1 MKDPLLKFLKPFLT
15 LFILSFTLCFQGFT
29 QDKHLIDSLKK
40 VVLSVKDDTNKVK
53 LLIDIGEQYK
63 NSIPDTALSYY
74 HKALELAENINAKEF
89 IAQSLIIIGVNLNM
103 TGLTE
108 KATDYL
114 ERALKISE
122 EINNK
127 EKISTCNLNLGI
139 IYHDKGSY
147 DTAIEYYLKSLETSK
162 EVNFKKGIS
171 RSYNNLGRA
180 YFDQG
185 SYEKSIDS
193 YLKSLKILEDLGDK
207 RNISACYNN
216 IALVHMDQ
224 GSYDKAIEY
233 LRKALAINEELG
245 NKRAMSISYL
255 NMANI
260 YNKQMSFDQAIE
272 SYNMAL
278 KIFEDL
284 DDTRGISECCHNLGE
299 TYQQKGSNEMA
310 VKYFLKALDIYEK
323 TGDKKG
329 IATLDVN
336 LAKLNI
342 SLAGSMEISKSQ
354 RLKYLNQAVVYGNKS
369 FEYASEM
376 RLLPTTRDAAS
387 ILMTAYNLL
396 GNYKKALE
404 NAGIII
410 TTQDS
415 MFKEDKTRAIQEMSA
430 RYETEK
436 KQQQIELQKSQLIAK
451 DATIRQQKTF
461 RNALIG
467 GLGAFVLVIVVITY
481 AYKQKRKDNKKIL
494 EQNERILTANEELK
508 QLNETANRQKDEI
521 ISSIL
526 YAQRIQSAILPPE
539 AYISEL
545 LNENFILFKPKDI
558 VSGDFYWIKQAEH
571 FIILVAADCTG
582 HGVPGA
588 LLSMLGISCLNEIV
602 QIREITQANQILN
615 ELRKEIK
622 QSLRQS
628 GKKEESREGLD
639 IALCVIDIKNNKI
652 QYSGANNPLY
662 IIRNNNGKSELR
674 EIKADPMPV
683 GVHFLTDKSFSNHDI
698 TLEIG
703 DTFYIFSDG
712 FVDQIGGEDNHRYK
726 SEKFK
731 KLLLNIHDQ
740 PMYEQK
746 DILEQTLNDWMGS
759 NPQTDDILVIG
770 ARV

>member
-1 MKDPLLKFLKPFLT
+1 MKFSSRVLLKSILL
-15 LFILSFTLCFQGFT
+15 LFVLSFCVYIRALPQN
-29 QDKHLIDSLKK
+29 KHLIDSLKNA
-40 VVLSVKDDTNKVK
+40 VLLAKDDTNKVM

-74 HKALELAENINAKEF
+74 HKALDLADHLRAKEF
-89 IAQSLIIIGVNLNM
+89 IAQSLIIIGVNLNIM
-103 TGLTE
+103 GLSE

-114 ERALKISE
+114 ERALMISE
-122 EINNK
+122 EIKNK
-127 EKISTCNLNLGI
+127 AKISTCNLNLGI

-147 DTAIEYYLKSLETSK
+147 DTAIVYYLKSLETAK

-171 RSYNNLGRA
+171 RSYNNLGRV
-180 YFDQG
+180 YYDKG
-185 SYEKSIDS
+185 SYEESIDS
-193 YLKSLKILEDLGDK
+193 YLKSLIILEELGDK

-233 LRKALAINEELG
+233 LRKALAINKELG
-245 NKRAMSISYL
+245 NKRAMSISHL